1 MHMKR
6 RMTAWLA
13 GLMVLFCAFPM
24 MQVSAATDEAP
35 GNGAVL
41 YVATNGSDANA
52 GTIAAPFKTLEKA
65 RDAIR
70 DMKENGGLP
79 DGGVTVY
86 LREGLYERTSS
97 FELGADDSG
106 EAGKTI
112 TYMAYPGE
120 TVRLSGGRDIPKS
133 GFAPVT
139 DSAVLNRIISQ
150 DARAKVLQ
158 IDLAA
163 LGITDYGVMS
173 RHGYYL
179 ANDLSQVPPMELY
192 VNGQGMTLARWP
204 NEGTVQMGDIIDPG
218 PTRKDADL
226 QQRGGTF
233 TYTYDRPQYWT
244 QADDIWL
251 DGIFGY
257 SWEWSYNKIANI
269 DTTNKTIT
277 LRYGEMSGLYKNWY
291 PDFHFAQNLLEEIDM
306 PGEYY
311 IDRGTGKLYYLP
323 NAEFN
328 TANPEITVTMLKTP
342 MINSIDASYIDF
354 KELILENGRDSAAV
368 IVGGSHVRI
377 VNSEIRNFTNS
388 GVLINTQSRFFYN
401 IFDGAPGTD
410 LGVVGSHIH
419 HIGGTAVTLSGGN
432 KTTLAPGNNYV
443 ENSHIHDFAY
453 YHKAYN
459 PGVILSGVGNR
470 MSHNELHDAPH
481 PGVLVFGNDHLI
493 EYNEIYDVCK
503 SFSDLGAIYMNAGET
518 PQQRGTVIRRNY
530 FHDIGTSKAG
540 VEGIYPDNF
549 TMGLKIEENVF
560 YKMGNSAIKNNG
572 GSYILSRNNIFVD
585 AKVPYDYADIYLGDK
600 PDGQIAKNYMPKWQA
615 LFAANNNFVGT
626 PYLTKYP
633 ELATFFDE
641 NRYYPDSNTF
651 QGNIVYNPNV
661 ARSVTTNVY
670 GAYDKFNLVQ
680 YANNWVTTTDP
691 GFVNLAGG
699 DLTLAANAPA
709 YTQIPG
715 FPQIPFG
722 DIGTS
727 GTPGTTAGPHE
738 FPVTGVAVYNDDI
751 AVDRFKSVKLQTAVL
766 PWNATQSALTFV
778 SADPSIATVSAAG
791 VVTGQ
796 SVGDTTITVA
806 SAVNPSLTA
815 VVSVHVETGDGVMDR
830 TDFESGS
837 GLWPQDANRS
847 IVKVDDNR
855 WYKLLN
861 NASTLINKDF
871 TDYELTFK
879 LKTPEVMPAF
889 ATLYIFDK
897 QVGSGSTRIG
907 YKVRED
913 GTSSWILYNSAWAV
927 LKEVKLP
934 GQDLLP
940 NTTYDIKAL
949 VKGSDYSVYVNGA
962 FRMKGSDPGH
972 NATGKVGFYVNNVT
986 NMMFDDI
993 QFKASTTDVSGVFP
1007 TENPVRITAGE
1018 TKQLAVSFDPV
1029 DAANKGLTW
1038 TSSDP
1043 SVATVSAS
1051 GVVTAV
1057 SEGDATITA
1066 TSVENAKATAAIQVI
1081 VSNVLHFTNF
1091 ESGGNGWPVDPN
1103 RSIYADANGNR
1114 WYKILNGAT
1123 GILDK
1128 TFSDYMLEFK
1138 LRTPPTLPTGGG
1150 TLYIFD
1156 RQDATASTRIGYKM
1170 KTDGTSDWV
1179 LYNGSWAVLKTAPQT
1194 GWDLAAD
1201 TTYDVKVLA
1210 EGGHLKV
1217 YVNGALRLD
1226 ATDPG
1231 YRPSGKVGF
1240 YASGFSYLLFD
1251 DVRFSVLPQ
1260 EPAPA
1265 LSTPLAVAP
1274 GSAPGSTKVTAVASD
1289 ATHSLHLVVSAAP
1302 LATPKLGSAA
1312 LPDGAV
1318 PLESGTAL
1326 EVPAA
1331 AAGAYVGVY
1340 ETATATGKITRFGS
1354 RQLAA
1359 ADIAPYPA
1367 AALSVSAAPGTAAG
1381 TTRLAVGDVPAGHAL
1396 KAAVYASAAEL
1407 PAAPDLG
1414 GAAPESAADYAAD
1427 SDLAA
1432 AEGNAVAVYELDA
1445 AGKIAAYGTVTLTAE
1460 QIKGELPTE
1469 GPGLPGKPV
1478 LSSDNGYDTG
1488 LLDGDYKIT
1497 MNLWYGENGTVY
1509 KLYENDVLID
1519 TKSLASASP
1528 AAQSAVTT
1536 ISGRTDG
1543 TYRYR
1548 AELINAKGK
1557 TISETLTVTVKDAK
1571 PGKPVLSANNWDGD
1585 GSYDVSMNM
1594 WWGTNGGTYRLYEN
1608 GELIDTQQLTAGTP
1622 SAQSAKTSVSGRAPG
1637 SYEYRAELAN
1647 AAGATTSETL
1657 VVQVTK

>member
-1 MHMKR
+1 MKR
-6 RMTAWLA
+6 RMSALLA
-13 GLMVLFCAFPM
+13 GLMLLLCAFPLA
-24 MQVSAATDEAP
+24 QVSAATDEAP
-35 GNGAVL
+35 DNGAVL
-41 YVATNGSDANA
+41 YVATDGNDANA
-52 GTIAAPFKTLEKA
+52 GTIAAPFKTLERA

-70 DMKENGGLP
+70 DMKTGGGLP

-97 FELGADDSG
+97 FELGAADAG

-133 GFAPVT
+133 GFVPVT
-139 DSAVLNRIISQ
+139 DSAVLSRIISE
-150 DARAKVLQ
+150 DARSKVLQ

-204 NEGTVQMGDIIDPG
+204 NEGTVQMGDIVDPG

-226 QQRGGTF
+226 QTRGGTF

-257 SWEWSYNKIANI
+257 SWEWSYNKIAAI
-269 DTTNKTIT
+269 DTANKTIT

-291 PDFHFAQNLLEEIDM
+291 PDFHFAQNLLEEIDA

-311 IDRGTGKLYYLP
+311 IDRDAGKLYYLP
-323 NAEFN
+323 NAEFA

-419 HIGGTAVTLSGGN
+419 HIGGTAVTLSGGS

-470 MSHNELHDAPH
+470 MSRSELHDAPH

-530 FHDIGTSKAG
+530 FHDIGTGKAG

-572 GSYILSRNNIFVD
+572 GSYVLSRNNIFVD

-600 PDGQIAKNYMPKWQA
+600 PDGKIAKNYMPKWEA

-661 ARSVTTNVY
+661 ARVGTNAN

-680 YANNWVTTTDP
+680 YADNWVTTTDP

-709 YTQIPG
+709 YTHIPG
-715 FPQIPFG
+715 FPNIPFG
-722 DIGTS
+722 DIGTT

-738 FPVTGVAVYNDDI
+738 FPVTGVALYNDDI
-751 AVDRFKSVKLQTAVL
+751 TVDRFKSVKLQTAVL
-766 PWNATQSALTFV
+766 PWNASNPALTFV

-791 VVTGQ
+791 IVTGQ

-815 VVSVHVETGDGVMDR
+815 VSSVHVGTGDGVMDR
-830 TDFESGS
+830 TDFENGS

-871 TDYELTFK
+871 TDYELTFR
-879 LKTPEVMPAF
+879 LRTPETIPTY

-913 GTSSWILYNSAWAV
+913 GTSSWLLYNSAWTV

-940 NTTYDIKAL
+940 NTEYRIKMLA
-949 VKGSDYSVYVNGA
+949 KGGDLSVYVNDE
-962 FRMKGSDPGH
+962 FRLKGTDPGH
-972 NATGKVGFYVNNVT
+972 NASGKVGFYVNNISY
-986 NMMFDDI
+986 MLFDDV
-993 QFKASTTDVSGVFP
+993 QFKASTTDVSGVIA
-1007 TENPVRITAGE
+1007 TENPVRVTAGQ
-1018 TKQLAVSFDPV
+1018 TRQLSVSFDPV
-1029 DAANKGLTW
+1029 DAANQDLTW
-1038 TSSDP
+1038 TSSNP
-1043 SVATVSAS
+1043 SVAAVNA
-1051 GVVTAV
+1051 GGLVTAV
-1057 SEGDATITA
+1057 SEGEATVTA
-1066 TSVENAKATAAIQVI
+1066 TSVDNAHATAAMKVI
-1081 VSNVLHFTNF
+1081 VSNVIHDTDF

-1103 RSIYADANGNR
+1103 RSIYLDADGNR

-1123 GILDK
+1123 GLVNRN
-1128 TFSDYMLEFK
+1128 FEDYMLEFK

-1170 KTDGTSDWV
+1170 KADGTSDWV
-1179 LYNGSWAVLKTAPQT
+1179 LYNGSWTVLKTAPQS

-1201 TTYDVKVLA
+1201 TTYDVKVIA
-1210 EGGHLKV
+1210 EGGHLRV
-1217 YVNGALRLD
+1217 YVNGALRLEG
-1226 ATDPG
+1226 TDPG

-1251 DVRFSVLPQ
+1251 DVRFSLVPQ
-1260 EPAPA
+1260 EPAA
-1265 LSTPLAVAP
+1265 ALAV
-1274 GSAPGSTKVTAVASD
+1274 TA
-1289 ATHSLHLVVSAAP
+1289 
-1302 LATPKLGSAA
+1302 
-1312 LPDGAV
+1312 
-1318 PLESGTAL
+1318 E
-1326 EVPAA
+1326 
-1331 AAGAYVGVY
+1331 
-1340 ETATATGKITRFGS
+1340 
-1354 RQLAA
+1354 
-1359 ADIAPYPA
+1359 
-1367 AALSVSAAPGTAAG
+1367 PGTAAG
-1381 TTRLAVGDVPAGHAL
+1381 TTRLTAGDMPAGHAL

-1407 PAAPDLG
+1407 PPAPGLG
-1414 GAAPESAADYAAD
+1414 GAVPAGAADYAAG

-1432 AEGNAVAVYELDA
+1432 AAGNTVAVYVLDA
-1445 AGKIAAYGTVTLTAE
+1445 AGKIAAYGTVTLTEAHIKASLPAE
-1460 QIKGELPTE
+1460 GEGQGT
-1469 GPGLPGKPV
+1469 PGKPV

-1497 MNLWYGENGTVY
+1497 MNLWYGENGSVY
-1509 KLYENDVLID
+1509 KLYENDALID
-1519 TKSLASASP
+1519 TQSLANASP
-1528 AAQSAVTT
+1528 AAQSAVTA
-1536 ISGRTDG
+1536 ISGRADG

-1548 AELINAKGK
+1548 AELINGSGK
-1557 TISETLTVTVKDAK
+1557 TTSETLVVTVKDAN

-1594 WWGTNGGTYRLYEN
+1594 WWGTNGETYRLYEN
-1608 GELIDTQQLTAGTP
+1608 DVLIDTQQLTAGTP
-1622 SAQSAKTSVSGRAPG
+1622 SAQAATTSLSGRAPG
-1637 SYEYRAELAN
+1637 RYEYRAELAN

-1657 VVQVTK
+1657 LVQVTK